1 VNPFEFLRSFAQGIE
16 EGSGYSTCITLK
28 TFTGD
33 ASMARLKRSSDVLDK
48 AMRRMAGTRAI
59 SETLDF
65 GNGLSVVEY
74 DARIQALQ
82 THLNNY
88 NTMLSTLDEMAG
100 KIELLEQE
108 MRQYSEK
115 MLMSVATRYGKDS
128 LQYVQAGGKLRKRS
142 TRATSESAIAP
153 VAGINTISNGNGTKA
168 AVN

>member
-1 VNPFEFLRSFAQGIE
+1 
-16 EGSGYSTCITLK
+16 
-28 TFTGD
+28 
-33 ASMARLKRSSDVLDK
+33 MARLKRSSDVLDK
-48 AMRRMAGTRAI
+48 AMRRMAGSRSI

-74 DARIQALQ
+74 DARIQVLQ

-108 MRQYSEK
+108 MRRYSEK

-128 LQYVQAGGKLRKRS
+128 LQYMQAGGKLRKRS
-142 TRATSESAIAP
+142 TRVTSESAIAP
-153 VAGINTISNGNGTKA
+153 VDEISTISISNGNGNGTRA
-168 AVN
+168 TVN